1 MNRSTLLLLVA
12 LVLAAFGHA
21 ADNSEAIIQAT
32 KDYVKKETAVKDP
45 LVTVQKVADG
55 YARVQVKSRS
65 GATDAAIAFLKLEKA
80 NGKCWAWEPHS
91 ILKNSRSSRSR
102 LRCSSDCSGT
112 VLRA

>member
-32 KDYVKKETAVKDP
+32 KDYVKKQTAVKDP

-55 YARVQVKSRS
+55 YARVQVKIEVGR
-65 GATDAAIAFLKLEKA
+65 
-80 NGKCWAWEPHS
+80 N
-91 ILKNSRSSRSR
+91 RSR
-102 LRCSSDCSGT
+102 YRLPEAGEGQMESAGPGNRIRS
-112 VLRA
+112 